1 MSDFEW
7 VNKKTANIKPKT
19 EFLDTFKSVYHYYP
33 RIDFYLQRGGSD
45 LVIKF
50 TPIRNCRLTAK
61 YLRLYNFRDYTA
73 REVLSDPEVQYEY
86 GALGR
91 HFEDGILKVWKA
103 FCLPLGFVQKVLR
116 EIKL

>member
-7 VNKKTANIKPKT
+7 IDKKTANIKPKT
-19 EFLDTFKSVYHYYP
+19 EFLDTFKSDRHYYP

-50 TPIRNCRLTAK
+50 ASVRKWGLTAK
-61 YLRLYNFRDYTA
+61 YLRLCNFRDYTA
-73 REVLSDPEVQYEY
+73 REVLSDPEVQEEY

-103 FCLPLGFVQKVLR
+103 FCLPLGFVQKALR